1 MMYIYTTIQ
10 KFSVGKIFVMFLRRK
25 EICSPRFH
33 LFDKK
38 NAIKNSNTVKFKI
51 SFPFKYIKKI
61 Y

>member
-25 EICSPRFH
+25 EICSPRLH

-38 NAIKNSNTVKFKI
+38 MQLKTVILWNLK
-51 SFPFKYIKKI
+51 
-61 Y
+61 